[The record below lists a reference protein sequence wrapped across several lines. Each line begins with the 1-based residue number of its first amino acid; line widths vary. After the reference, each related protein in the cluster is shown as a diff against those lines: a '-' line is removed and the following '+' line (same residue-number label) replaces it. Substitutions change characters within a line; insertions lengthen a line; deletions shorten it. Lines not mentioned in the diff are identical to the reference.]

1 MKRTFLA
8 ALLGGVALFVW
19 AGLSHSVLLIGA
31 GFSPLPEEDKI
42 VSTSNQLNQ
51 GEGPLLLSG
60 QGLSPQ
66 HS

>member
-19 AGLSHSVLLIGA
+19 SAISHSVLLIGA

-42 VSTSNQLNQ
+42 VIDSCATNAAL
-51 GEGPLLLSG
+51 
-60 QGLSPQ
+60 
-66 HS
+66 